1 MRFYKALLH
10 LYPKSF
16 RAEYGDEM
24 CAVFAHQRTSPI
36 AAILEAFRNAPA
48 AHFDILRQD
57 LRHTIRTLLRKPGF
71 AIVAIL
77 VLALGIG
84 ANTAVFSV
92 TDFALIRALPF
103 PSSDRLVKLWQ
114 SLPGYN
120 RMELS
125 PANYRDW
132 KQTNT
137 VFQDL
142 AAFTENPMN
151 LVGAGS
157 PQRIGTALVAGD
169 FFRVLGVPPMFGRG
183 ITPSDDR
190 YGTPRVAVLSYPL
203 FQSTFGG
210 DLGVLGRKI
219 SLDGMPYVVVGI
231 MPPQFR
237 YPDRDVQLWTPLQL
251 ENDSFSDRNDN
262 WLEAVGRLRPGTS
275 LDQANVG
282 MKVAADQLRRQ
293 FPKELEHT
301 GALVIPLSDEI
312 SKQSR
317 LLLTALSGAALCV
330 LLIAC
335 LNLANL
341 LLARA
346 LARQRELSIRTALG
360 AGRERLVRQLV
371 TESLVL
377 ALAGGALGSL
387 LASFVLPLLT
397 RLVPSVPVS
406 GSPSI
411 DLRVLAFTAIVTLI
425 TGIAFGAFPAWQASR
440 NDAIA
445 GLRERS
451 GSDGGQKTG
460 LHSALILAEI
470 ALSVVLLISTG
481 LLLRALFKIQ
491 SVDPG
496 FRSDG
501 VLTMR
506 TALPMPK
513 YEDAA
518 KRQAF
523 FGQVLA
529 DIQAL
534 PGVTNAAYIT
544 WLPMTMTGG
553 IWPVDIDGKTLDRS
567 DGHTASLR
575 FITPGFFSTLGIPL
589 RQGRVLNESDA
600 PARPLVAVV
609 SESFARRYWPD
620 QDPVGRH
627 FRFAYAGQTN
637 GFADRTIAGV
647 VGDIRVRGLNQPSE
661 PQVYLPYTQQIANI
675 ISGYTPKDLAIRA
688 SSNPTLLISAVRK
701 IIRNADP
708 DQPISLIRP
717 LADIVEAN
725 TASRAVQ
732 ARMLAI
738 FAALALV
745 LAGIGIHGLLAF
757 TVSNRSAELAV
768 RMALGAQRRDIL
780 RIVLRHSLALALAG
794 VTLGA
799 ALAYVAGRSMQA
811 LLAGIPPADAET
823 FIVAIALCFL
833 MTMAGSLVPSIRAL
847 RVDPIAAIRAE

>member
-1 MRFYKALLH
+1 MRFYQALLH

-16 RAEYGDEM
+16 RAEYAAEM
-24 CAVFAHQRTSPI
+24 CSDYAHQRVSPVN
-36 AAILEAFRNAPA
+36 AAFEVLRNAPA

-57 LRHTIRTLLRKPGF
+57 LRHTFRTLLRAPGF
-71 AIVAIL
+71 AFIAIL

-103 PSSDRLVKLWQ
+103 PAPDRLVKLWQ
-114 SLPGYN
+114 TLPGYN

-137 VFQDL
+137 VSQDL
-142 AAFTENPMN
+142 AAFTSHPMN
-151 LVGAGS
+151 LVGEGS
-157 PQRIGTALVAGD
+157 PQRIDTALVAGD
-169 FFRVLGVPPMFGRG
+169 FFRVLGVHPLYGRG
-183 ITPSDDR
+183 IAPSDDR
-190 YGTPRVAVLSYPL
+190 DGAPRVAVLSYAL

-219 SLDGMPYVVVGI
+219 SLDGTPYVVIGI
-231 MPPQFR
+231 MPAEFR
-237 YPDRDVQLWTPLQL
+237 YPDRDVELWTPLQL
-251 ENDSFSDRNDN
+251 ENDSFADRNDN

-275 LDQANVG
+275 LEQANAG

-301 GALVIPLSDEI
+301 GALVIPLSHEI
-312 SKQSR
+312 SKQSK

-346 LARQRELSIRTALG
+346 LARQKELSIRTALG

-371 TESLVL
+371 TESLIL
-377 ALAGGALGSL
+377 AFAGGALGSL
-387 LASFVLPLLT
+387 LASLALPLLT
-397 RLVPSVPVS
+397 KLVPSVPVS

-411 DLRVLAFTAIVTLI
+411 DLRVLAFTAVVTLL
-425 TGIAFGAFPAWQASR
+425 TGIAFGAFPAWQVSR

-445 GLRERS
+445 GLRDRS
-451 GSDGGQKTG
+451 GSSSGQKTG
-460 LHSALILAEI
+460 LRSALILAEI

-496 FRSDG
+496 FHSDG

-523 FGQVLA
+523 FRQVLT
-529 DIQAL
+529 DIQSL
-534 PGVTNAAYIT
+534 PGVTSAAYIT

-575 FITPGFFSTLGIPL
+575 FITPGFFATLGIPL
-589 RQGRVLNESDA
+589 RQGRVLSDSDA
-600 PARPLVAVV
+600 PGRPLVAVV

-620 QDPVGRH
+620 QNPIGRH
-627 FRFAYAGQTN
+627 FRFAYAAQTDR
-637 GFADRTIAGV
+637 FADRTIVGV
-647 VGDIRVRGLNQPSE
+647 VADIRVRGLNQPSE
-661 PQVYLPYTQQIANI
+661 PQVYLPETQQIAGN

-688 SSNPTLLISAVRK
+688 SGNPALLIPAVRR
-701 IIRNADP
+701 IIRNTDP

-717 LADIVEAN
+717 LSDIVEAN
-725 TASRAVQ
+725 TASRTVQ

-738 FAALALV
+738 FAALALL
-745 LAGIGIHGLLAF
+745 LAGLGIHGLLSF
-757 TVSNRSAELAV
+757 TVSNRSGELAV

-780 RIVLRHSLALALAG
+780 QIVLSSSLLLAAAG
-794 VTLGA
+794 VTLGGILSYQA
-799 ALAYVAGRSMQA
+799 GLAMRA
-811 LLAGIPPADAET
+811 LLAGIAPADPET
-823 FIVAIALCFL
+823 FAAAIALSVL
-833 MTMAGSLVPSIRAL
+833 MTLAGSLAPAIRAL